1 LKRSHSPI
9 ARALIHS
16 SLGTIVVLAVF
27 ILGKEPVAGILAVAA
42 AGLLITEWV
51 RFRWTGIN
59 RGIMS
64 QLVLF
69 TREEEATQLS
79 GAIYYLTGVAVT
91 IAFFPVE
98 TAITAVLFLALGDP
112 AATLVGKWR
121 GKIKFWGKSLE
132 GNLACLVIC
141 LVIAVISS
149 QLQEDLVMA
158 TTISGALF
166 AFLFEALPARLND
179 NITIPVGSALVMW
192 VLPALVR
199 IVS

>member
-1 LKRSHSPI
+1 
-9 ARALIHS
+9 
-16 SLGTIVVLAVF
+16 VVLAVL

-42 AGLLITEWV
+42 AGLLIIEWV
-51 RFRWTGIN
+51 RFRWLGIN
-59 RGIMS
+59 RWILS

-69 TREEEATQLS
+69 TREEEVTQLS

-98 TAITAVLFLALGDP
+98 TALTAVLFLALGDP

-192 VLPALVR
+192 ALPALVR